1 MYSLPEKNSNPIEIP
16 RSDSFWHVPIAVR
29 MNAVYPIIIPVMR
42 HPWTVFSRFVPKWW
56 KNRMYLINPDTQ
68 FSTNNVSVFD
78 TNNTI
83 LLKVNINV
91 TCNLFKW
98 FWDVFMYW
106 SVSLYQ
112 KWVIIIRNSIFELP
126 HGFQNNLM
134 RKVLAK

>member
-91 TCNLFKW
+91 TCNFVQMVLGRFYVLISFPLPKMGYYHQELYIRVATW
-98 FWDVFMYW
+98 
-106 SVSLYQ
+106 VS
-112 KWVIIIRNSIFELP
+112 K
-126 HGFQNNLM
+126 
-134 RKVLAK
+134 